1 VTHSERPLG
10 SRDFLW
16 ARPAPQTASSVRI
29 MILVGALVLYA
40 LGFVAL
46 YPPVHASVLKS
57 ELKATTRRWSGSS
70 APDPTS
76 GPSHRG

>member
-1 VTHSERPLG
+1 
-10 SRDFLW
+10 
-16 ARPAPQTASSVRI
+16 

-57 ELKATTRRWSGSS
+57 EAEGN
-70 APDPTS
+70 DPALVGLL
-76 GPSHRG
+76 GP

>member
-1 VTHSERPLG
+1 MTHSERPLG

-16 ARPAPQTASSVRI
+16 ARPAPQTASSVRT

-57 ELKATTRRWSGSS
+57 EAEGN
-70 APDPTS
+70 DPALVGLL
-76 GPSHRG
+76 GP